1 MLASRKAVLPNIDLN
16 QDQELILPSID
27 LNDFDELISP
37 SIDLDKRFDL
47 ERIPDFE
54 QQREDWNRLFNEYQQ
69 DLELRDKGDFIELN

>member
-1 MLASRKAVLPNIDLN
+1 MLASRKAVLPSIDLN
-16 QDQELILPSID
+16 QDQELILPNID
-27 LNDFDELISP
+27 LNQDQESILP

-47 ERIPDFE
+47 KRIPDFE

>member
-1 MLASRKAVLPNIDLN
+1 MLASRKAVLPSIDLN
-16 QDQELILPSID
+16 QDQELILHQDQESI
-27 LNDFDELISP
+27 LP

-47 ERIPDFE
+47 KRIPDFE